1 MENVKQNIIAEK
13 SFDFALQIIELYR
26 KLLKQNEF
34 VLSKQIMRS
43 GTSIGA
49 NIEEAIGGHS
59 KKDFIA
65 RMIIAHKECRE
76 TRYWLRLLER
86 SKMVE
91 FDSAVYLKQI
101 EDIFNILTAI
111 INTSKRNLGIPLRI
125 YFFIFSFAVSFIN
138 KHQIA

>member
-1 MENVKQNIIAEK
+1 MEKPNIIAEK

-34 VLSKQIMRS
+34 ILSKQIMRS

-65 RMIIAHKECRE
+65 KMIIAHKECRE

-86 SKMVE
+86 SKLVE
-91 FDSAVYLKQI
+91 FDSTDYLKKI

-111 INTSKRNLGIPLRI
+111 ITTSKKNLGVALRI
-125 YFFIFSFAVSFIN
+125 YFFFFGLVISIFYRNNIV
-138 KHQIA
+138 